1 MKGGRSSDILLPAP
15 LVPFILGL
23 PLMSVI
29 PFPSVSLTEA
39 KRREGQDLKEEA
51 QYGRDVSFSDL
62 LFILCFPLSFFSLFL

>member
-29 PFPSVSLTEA
+29 PFPSVSLTVG
-39 KRREGQDLKEEA
+39 KDRT
-51 QYGRDVSFSDL
+51 
-62 LFILCFPLSFFSLFL
+62 